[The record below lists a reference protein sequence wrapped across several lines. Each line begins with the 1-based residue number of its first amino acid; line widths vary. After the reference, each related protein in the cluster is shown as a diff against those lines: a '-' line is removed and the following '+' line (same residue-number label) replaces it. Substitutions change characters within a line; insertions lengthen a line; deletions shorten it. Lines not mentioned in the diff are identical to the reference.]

1 MLQTPSF
8 LRTTSRSRA
17 FSTMVKTRAMA
28 KLAPEQG
35 NVAPAYNQWHKT
47 RVVILGSGWA
57 GYVLSRKLDP
67 KKHHITIVSPR
78 SYLVFTP
85 LLNDT
90 VAGTL
95 DFSNVIEPVRD
106 RNASIE
112 FVQGWARQVDF
123 HKRFVKVQGSVTEK
137 GVTEGAAIDGNAD
150 KYTQDEVSGKA
161 QEKKEKDQDIEDKAM
176 EVPYD
181 QLVIAVGCN
190 PQTFG
195 TPGVKENAF
204 FLKDIGDARKIRR
217 RILECFELASAPNC
231 TEEKRKQ
238 LLHFAVVGGGPTG
251 MEFAGVLADLIHED
265 LMKVY
270 PSLKGYGNVTVY
282 DVADD
287 VLGMFDKSL
296 SKYAKENMQKQG
308 VSIKTGHHIEELR
321 WGMAGKPALNRPD
334 PRGPLTIRTKEQG
347 EEGCG
352 MCVWVTGNAMNPLVE
367 MGLDE
372 IEEIRSEDLI
382 HGQDAQPDA
391 HEDTK
396 WQIKKHEKTS
406 ALLVDDW
413 LRVQLTAGDGSKA
426 TMRNVFAMGDN
437 CMVESGPPPPTGET
451 ADQESKWLAKHMN
464 ADDFDTCRPF
474 EFKDKGLI
482 AYVGDSKGLSQS
494 NGDKSDADPTP
505 NNIAGR
511 AAYLQWRAS
520 YWRQSLS
527 WRNRIL
533 ILVYWAVN
541 RVFGRDISRF

>member
-1 MLQTPSF
+1 MPQTASF
-8 LRTTSRSRA
+8 LRTCLRSRT

-28 KLAPEQG
+28 KLAPERG
-35 NVAPAYNQWHKT
+35 NVAPALNQWDKT
-47 RVVILGSGWA
+47 RVLILGSGWA

-90 VAGTL
+90 VVGTL
-95 DFSNVIEPVRD
+95 DFANVIEPVRD
-106 RNASIE
+106 RYTSVE

-123 HKRFVKVQGSVTEK
+123 HKRFVRVEGSVTEK
-137 GVTEGAAIDGNAD
+137 GVTEGAAIDGSAD
-150 KYTQDEVSGKA
+150 KHPQGKGAITA
-161 QEKKEKDQDIEDKAM
+161 QEKKETNEDPEDKVM

-195 TPGVKENAF
+195 TPGVKDNAF

-217 RILECFELASAPNC
+217 RILECFELAAASNC
-231 TEEKRKQ
+231 TEEKKKQ

-287 VLGMFDKSL
+287 VLGMFDEAL
-296 SKYAKENMQKQG
+296 SKYAKEHMQKQG

-321 WGMAGKPALNRPD
+321 WGMPGKPAPDGPD
-334 PRGPLTIRTKEQG
+334 PRGPLTIKTKEQG

-352 MCVWVTGNAMNPLVE
+352 MCVWVTGNAMNPFVE
-367 MGLDE
+367 MGLNE
-372 IEEIRSEDLI
+372 IKEIRAEDLI
-382 HGQDAQPDA
+382 HDQGETPDA
-391 HEDTK
+391 HVAS
-396 WQIKKHEKTS
+396 WQIKKHEKTN

-413 LRVQLTAGDGSKA
+413 LRVQLSTNDGFNA
-426 TMRNVFAMGDN
+426 TLRNVFAMGDN
-437 CMVESGPPPPTGET
+437 CMIESGPPPPTGET

-464 ADDFDTCRPF
+464 AGDFDTCKPF

-494 NGDKSDADPTP
+494 TGDKSDAGPTS

-511 AAYLQWRAS
+511 TAYLGWRAS
-520 YWRQSLS
+520 YWHQSLS

-541 RVFGRDISRF
+541 TIFGRDISRF

>member
-1 MLQTPSF
+1 
-8 LRTTSRSRA
+8 
-17 FSTMVKTRAMA
+17 MVKTRAMA

-35 NVAPAYNQWHKT
+35 NVAPAFNQWHKS

-78 SYLVFTP
+78 SYFVFTP

-90 VAGTL
+90 AVGTL
-95 DFSNVIEPVRD
+95 EFPHVVEPVRD
-106 RNASIE
+106 RNTSVE

-123 HKRFVKVQGSVTEK
+123 YKRFVKVEGSVTER
-137 GVTEGAAIDGNAD
+137 GVTEGAAIEGSAD
-150 KYTQDEVSGKA
+150 KYLQDEDANTA
-161 QEKKEKDQDIEDKAM
+161 QEKKERNEDVEDKTI

-181 QLVIAVGCN
+181 KLVIAVGCN

-195 TPGVKENAF
+195 TPGVKDNAF

-217 RILECFELASAPNC
+217 RILECFELAAAPNC
-231 TEEKRKQ
+231 AEEKRRH

-265 LMKVY
+265 MMKVY
-270 PSLKGYGNVTVY
+270 PSLVGYGNVTVY

-287 VLGMFDKSL
+287 ILGMFDDAL
-296 SKYAKENMQKQG
+296 SKYAKEHMQKQG

-321 WGMAGKPALNRPD
+321 WGMPGKPSPDGPD
-334 PRGPLTIRTKEQG
+334 PKGPLTIKTKEQG

-352 MCVWVTGNAMNPLVE
+352 MCVWVTGNAMNPFVE
-367 MGLDE
+367 MGLNE
-372 IEEIRSEDLI
+372 IKEIRGEDLI
-382 HGQDAQPDA
+382 HVHAEASEADKDAS
-391 HEDTK
+391 
-396 WQIKKHEKTS
+396 WQIKKDEKTS
-406 ALLVDDW
+406 ALLIDDW
-413 LRVQLTAGDGSKA
+413 LRVQLTAKNGAKA

-437 CMVESGPPPPTGET
+437 CMIESGPPPPTGET

-464 ADDFDTCRPF
+464 ADDFDNCKPF

-482 AYVGDSKGLSQS
+482 AYVGNSKGLSQS
-494 NGDKSDADPTP
+494 NGDKNDADPTP

-511 AAYLQWRAS
+511 AAYLAWRVS

-533 ILVYWAVN
+533 ILVYWAIN
-541 RVFGRDISRF
+541 KVFGRDISRF